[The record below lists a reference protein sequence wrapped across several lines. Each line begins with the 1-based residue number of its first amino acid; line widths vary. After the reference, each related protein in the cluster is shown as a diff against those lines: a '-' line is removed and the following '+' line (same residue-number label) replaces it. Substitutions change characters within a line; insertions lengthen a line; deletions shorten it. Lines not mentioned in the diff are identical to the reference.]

1 MKELKRRNMMPV
13 GSLKDQFILAVLKLP
28 VGDGFG
34 SFKEIKSSLW
44 IIKPSLE

>member
-28 VGDGFG
+28 VGTVLALPKKLRVPYG
-34 SFKEIKSSLW
+34 L
-44 IIKPSLE
+44 LNLV